1 MKIIIIILI
10 CLFFSL
16 SITPINEFITNQNP
30 NPFDQRTQTAGPSP
44 ETQPT
49 NPIQTQTA
57 GQQASSDGS
66 LQSQINMLSTQMQS
80 TNAMALGAKK
90 KSDDITSQ
98 IDQIKQELQ
107 KQVDT

>member
-16 SITPINEFITNQNP
+16 SITPINEFITNP
-30 NPFDQRTQTAGPSP
+30 NPFAQRTQTAGTSP

-57 GQQASSDGS
+57 GQQPQSDGS

-80 TNAMALGAKK
+80 TNAMALEAKK

-98 IDQIKQELQ
+98 IDKIKQELQ

>member
-1 MKIIIIILI
+1 MKIIIIIVI

-16 SITPINEFITNQNP
+16 SITPINEFFVPIP
-30 NPFDQRTQTAGPSP
+30 TQAQSQPTGQVSAQ
-44 ETQPT
+44 TQP
-49 NPIQTQTA
+49 Q
-57 GQQASSDGS
+57 SDGS

-80 TNAMALGAKK
+80 TNAMALEAKK

>member
-16 SITPINEFITNQNP
+16 SISPINELFVPI
-30 NPFDQRTQTAGPSP
+30 
-44 ETQPT
+44 ETQAQAQAQAQSQSQSQT
-49 NPIQTQTA
+49 TEQVSAQTQPQSA
-57 GQQASSDGS
+57 GS
-66 LQSQINMLSTQMQS
+66 LQAQINMLSTQMQT
-80 TNAMALGAKK
+80 TNSMALEAKQ
-90 KSDDITSQ
+90 KSDKITSQ

>member
-1 MKIIIIILI
+1 MKIIIIIVI

-16 SITPINEFITNQNP
+16 SITPINELFIT
-30 NPFDQRTQTAGPSP
+30 TQSPQTTGPTP
-44 ETQPT
+44 PAQTQPT
-49 NPIQTQTA
+49 NPIQTQTV

-80 TNAMALGAKK
+80 TNAMALEAKK

-98 IDQIKQELQ
+98 IDKIKQELQ

>member
-30 NPFDQRTQTAGPSP
+30 FSQQTQTAGPSP

-57 GQQASSDGS
+57 GQQPQSDGS

-80 TNAMALGAKK
+80 TNAMALEAKK

-98 IDQIKQELQ
+98 IDKIKQELQ

>member
-30 NPFDQRTQTAGPSP
+30 FSQQTQTAGPSP

-80 TNAMALGAKK
+80 TNAMALEAKK

-98 IDQIKQELQ
+98 IDKIKQELQ

>member
-16 SITPINEFITNQNP
+16 SITPINELFIP
-30 NPFDQRTQTAGPSP
+30 TQSPQTTGPTP
-44 ETQPT
+44 PAQTQPT
-49 NPIQTQTA
+49 NPIQTQTVGPA
-57 GQQASSDGS
+57 ASSDGS

-80 TNAMALGAKK
+80 TNAMALEAKK

>member
-16 SITPINEFITNQNP
+16 SITPINELFIP
-30 NPFDQRTQTAGPSP
+30 TQSPQTTGPTP
-44 ETQPT
+44 PAQTQPT
-49 NPIQTQTA
+49 NPIQTQTVGPA
-57 GQQASSDGS
+57 ASSDGS

-80 TNAMALGAKK
+80 TNAIALEAKK

>member
-16 SITPINEFITNQNP
+16 SITPINELFIP
-30 NPFDQRTQTAGPSP
+30 TQSPQTTGPTP
-44 ETQPT
+44 PAQTQPT
-49 NPIQTQTA
+49 NPIQTQTVGPA
-57 GQQASSDGS
+57 ASSDGS

-80 TNAMALGAKK
+80 TNAMALEAKK

-98 IDQIKQELQ
+98 IDKIKQELQ

>member
-16 SITPINEFITNQNP
+16 SITPINEFFVP
-30 NPFDQRTQTAGPSP
+30 TQSPQTTGPTP
-44 ETQPT
+44 PAQTQPT
-49 NPIQTQTA
+49 NPIQTQTVGPA
-57 GQQASSDGS
+57 ASSDGS

-80 TNAMALGAKK
+80 TNAMALEAKK

-98 IDQIKQELQ
+98 IDKIKQELQ

>member
-16 SITPINEFITNQNP
+16 SITPINEFITNP
-30 NPFDQRTQTAGPSP
+30 NPFAQRTQTAGPSP

-80 TNAMALGAKK
+80 TNAMALEAKK

>member
-16 SITPINEFITNQNP
+16 SITPINEFITNP
-30 NPFDQRTQTAGPSP
+30 NPFAQRTQTAGPSP

-66 LQSQINMLSTQMQS
+66 LQAQVNMISTQMQS
-80 TNAMALGAKK
+80 TNAIALEAKK
-90 KSDDITSQ
+90 KSDYITSQ
-98 IDQIKQELQ
+98 IDQIKKELE
-107 KQVDT
+107 KKIDT